1 MFFFVRVSNNE
12 FEKKKFFCAIKKE
25 LSQSFLD
32 KLSKVREELK
42 ERKIMTVSTM
52 EPGDLLLMQM
62 KENWSDIV

>member
-1 MFFFVRVSNNE
+1 M
-12 FEKKKFFCAIKKE
+12 
-25 LSQSFLD
+25 FLD

-52 EPGDLLLMQM
+52 EPGDLLLLQM

>member
-1 MFFFVRVSNNE
+1 MR
-12 FEKKKFFCAIKKE
+12 KKVFLCNKEKE

-52 EPGDLLLMQM
+52 EPGDLLLMKM